1 MRNECN
7 IIRDILPLY
16 VENIVSE
23 DTVSF
28 VEEHLEGCADCR
40 EELKSVRASA
50 EVEKRYSD
58 ISDMQKSEAEALRI
72 LKRKMRRRRALT
84 IMFSFLTAILL
95 GGIFSLFRFIGF
107 PSESEDIKL
116 ETEFQYD
123 RKAYLNQHFTL
134 HIYQMQD
141 KSLFAYA
148 EDVYQRDENGEL
160 VYDEYGHKIVCG
172 YEIKVRESPWGT
184 EGPWGNASPNNYHMS
199 YAYGEETAPAED
211 FDFTITV
218 IFKDTTVVYSMREE
232 GLFEFQEDIER
243 NIYDVE

>member
-23 DTVSF
+23 DTVAF

-50 EVEKRYSD
+50 EIEKGYSD

-84 IMFSFLTAILL
+84 ILLSFLTAVVLV
-95 GGIFSLFRFIGF
+95 GGILSMFLFIGF
-107 PSESEDIKL
+107 PSEAEDIKL

-141 KSLFAYA
+141 KSLFAHA

-160 VYDEYGHKIVCG
+160 VYDEYGHKILCG
-172 YEIKVRESPWGT
+172 YEIKVRESPW
-184 EGPWGNASPNNYHMS
+184 ENVDPNNYHMS
-199 YAYGEETAPAED
+199 YAYEEETAPAED

-243 NIYDVE
+243 YIYDVD